1 MTNWEPSKPIIEKH
15 GAMTLEVPTP
25 IIKWLKETAMKA
37 KKNAEYANKDLIG
50 HIKEEYYY
58 TEKSN
63 KFEEFLYKK
72 CLSHTNML
80 NYTDSIKVLFKSA
93 PFRLA
98 DMWVNFQKKHEF
110 NPPHK
115 HSGIYSFVIYLQI
128 PFDLKKEESFYP
140 SLDDK
145 GDNYTSKFAFLNT
158 NTLGRIFV
166 QCLNV
171 DKSFEGK
178 IILFPAEQMHTV
190 FPFYSSDDYRIS
202 VSGNIRLYNEN

>member
-1 MTNWEPSKPIIEKH
+1 MVKRNCNKS
-15 GAMTLEVPTP
+15 
-25 IIKWLKETAMKA
+25 

-93 PFRLA
+93 PFKLA

-145 GDNYTSKFAFLNT
+145 GENHTSKFAFLNT
-158 NTLGRIFV
+158 NTLGKIFV

-190 FPFYSSDDYRIS
+190 FPFYTSNDYRIS